1 MWRRR
6 SGCSLVV
13 HDPHERFVK
22 RPAPFRTAA
31 VKAHRCSQRPELQV
45 DLADNLTTR
54 NSLAT
59 RLRHVIAPT
68 GNTGDA
74 VFRLLLL
81 SAALLMVAVVLAMIF
96 ALASRSMLSIRHF
109 GFSFI
114 TNTDWN
120 PVKNQFGA
128 LPFIYGTIVS
138 SFIAILISVPL
149 SLGIAIFLVEQA
161 PEFLSR
167 PLTFLVE
174 LLAAIP
180 SVVYGLWGIFV
191 LAPFLRNYVEP
202 PLQNAFGWLPLFQG
216 PITGIGLL
224 TGGVILAI
232 MVTPI
237 ISAVVRDVLAAVPSS
252 QREAAL
258 ALGATKWE
266 TTRVVL
272 VNGAPGI
279 AGAVILGLGRAIGE
293 TMAVTMVIGNR
304 AQISASLFHPSYTI
318 ASVIANEFTEATQDL
333 YLSSLIELGLI
344 LFLVT
349 FLVNAFAR
357 ILVWNVTRNNGGVAA
372 A

>member
-1 MWRRR
+1 M
-6 SGCSLVV
+6 
-13 HDPHERFVK
+13 
-22 RPAPFRTAA
+22 
-31 VKAHRCSQRPELQV
+31 SQPNSASR
-45 DLADNLTTR
+45 LTTPD
-54 NSLAT
+54 S
-59 RLRHVIAPT
+59 RLQTVVWRALSPT

-74 VFRLLLL
+74 VFRSLLLG
-81 SAALLMVAVVLAMIF
+81 AALLMIVIVCAMIL
-96 ALASRSMLSIRHF
+96 ALASESMLSIRQF
-109 GFSFI
+109 GFSFLKGRV
-114 TNTDWN
+114 WN
-120 PVKNQFGA
+120 PIKGDFGA
-128 LPFIYGTIVS
+128 LPFVYGTIVS
-138 SFIAILISVPL
+138 SLIALLISVPL

-161 PEFLSR
+161 PYYLSR
-167 PLTFLVE
+167 PIGFLVE

-191 LAPFLRNYVEP
+191 LAPFLRVHVEP
-202 PLQNAFGWLPLFQG
+202 PMQRWFGWLPLFQG
-216 PITGIGLL
+216 SITGIGLL

-304 AQISASLFHPSYTI
+304 PQISASLFEPSYTI

-333 YLSSLIELGLI
+333 YLSALVELGLI

-349 FLVNAFAR
+349 FVVNAIAR
-357 ILVWNVTRNNGGVAA
+357 ILVWNVTRKTSGVGAA

>member
-1 MWRRR
+1 MGNRSVTGEDDKLKFVGHLRRAL
-6 SGCSLVV
+6 S
-13 HDPHERFVK
+13 
-22 RPAPFRTAA
+22 
-31 VKAHRCSQRPELQV
+31 
-45 DLADNLTTR
+45 
-54 NSLAT
+54 
-59 RLRHVIAPT
+59 PT
-68 GNTGDA
+68 GNAGDA
-74 VFRLLLL
+74 LFRGLMFF
-81 SAALLMVAVVLAMIF
+81 SALLVLLIVGGMIV
-96 ALASRSMLSIRHF
+96 ALAEKSMLSIREF
-109 GFSFI
+109 GFGFLTSRE
-114 TNTDWN
+114 WN
-120 PVKNQFGA
+120 PVKGEFGA
-128 LPFIYGTIVS
+128 LPFVYGTIVS
-138 SFIAILISVPL
+138 SLIALIISVPV

-161 PEFLSR
+161 PHFLSR
-167 PLTFLVE
+167 PIAFLVE

-191 LAPFLRNYVEP
+191 LAPFLRVHVEP
-202 PLQNAFGWLPLFQG
+202 PLQRWLGWLPLFQG

-224 TGGVILAI
+224 TGGAILAI
-232 MVTPI
+232 MITPI

-304 AQISASLFHPSYTI
+304 AEISASLLQPSYTI

-333 YLSSLIELGLI
+333 YLSALVELGLI

-349 FLVNAFAR
+349 FVVNGVAR
-357 ILVWNVTRNNGGVAA
+357 VLVWNVTRKTGTV
-372 A
+372 

>member
-1 MWRRR
+1 MEEIIDSGRRPPPNNAFGALWRRL
-6 SGCSLVV
+6 S
-13 HDPHERFVK
+13 
-22 RPAPFRTAA
+22 
-31 VKAHRCSQRPELQV
+31 
-45 DLADNLTTR
+45 
-54 NSLAT
+54 
-59 RLRHVIAPT
+59 PT

-74 VFRLLLL
+74 IFRLVLLAT
-81 SAALLMVAVVLAMIF
+81 AALMVVIVVTMIF
-96 ALASRSMLSIRHF
+96 ALAYKSRLSIGQF

-114 TNTDWN
+114 TGTEWN
-120 PVKNQFGA
+120 PVKSEFGA
-128 LPFIYGTIVS
+128 LAFIYGTIVS
-138 SFIAILISVPL
+138 SLIALVISVPL

-161 PEFLSR
+161 PRQLAR
-167 PLTFLVE
+167 PITFLVE

-191 LAPFLRNYVEP
+191 LAPFLRVHVEP
-202 PLQNAFGWLPLFQG
+202 PLQRWFGWLPLFKG

-224 TGGVILAI
+224 TGGIILAI

-304 AQISASLFHPSYTI
+304 AHISASLFDSSYTI
-318 ASVIANEFTEATQDL
+318 ASAIANEFTEATQDL
-333 YLSSLIELGLI
+333 YLSALVELGLI

-349 FLVNAFAR
+349 FVVNAIAR
-357 ILVWNVTRNNGGVAA
+357 ILVWNVTRKTSGVGSAA
-372 A
+372 

>member
-1 MWRRR
+1 MRPEFRSHSSSFVWRRAL
-6 SGCSLVV
+6 S
-13 HDPHERFVK
+13 
-22 RPAPFRTAA
+22 
-31 VKAHRCSQRPELQV
+31 
-45 DLADNLTTR
+45 
-54 NSLAT
+54 
-59 RLRHVIAPT
+59 PT

-74 VFRLLLL
+74 IFRLLLL
-81 SAALLMVAVVLAMIF
+81 GAATLMLVIVGTMIL
-96 ALASRSMLSIRHF
+96 ALAYKSRLSIRQF
-109 GFSFI
+109 GFGFI
-114 TNTDWN
+114 TGTDWD
-120 PVKNQFGA
+120 PVKSEFGA

-138 SFIAILISVPL
+138 SIIAILISVPL

-161 PEFLSR
+161 PQRIAR
-167 PLTFLVE
+167 PITFLVE

-191 LAPFLRNYVEP
+191 LAPFLRVHVEP
-202 PLQNAFGWLPLFQG
+202 AIQRWFGWLPLFKG

-224 TGGVILAI
+224 TGGIILAI

-237 ISAVVRDVLAAVPSS
+237 ISAVVRDVLAAVPGS

-304 AQISASLFHPSYTI
+304 AHISASLFDSSYTI
-318 ASVIANEFTEATQDL
+318 ASAIANEFTEATQDL
-333 YLSSLIELGLI
+333 YLSALVELGLI
-344 LFLVT
+344 LFFVT
-349 FLVNAFAR
+349 FVVNAIAR
-357 ILVWNVTRNNGGVAA
+357 ILVWNVTRKTSGVGSAA
-372 A
+372 